1 VAEWG
6 SGEGEGGAGRK
17 GAAGGGGGEKGGEG
31 EEGGDHGCIVVVP
44 RGVVDIAWKF
54 FCFLEIV
61 LVLERE
67 GRRFTFVAEMRLVGE
82 CEYAPS
88 LIFSVVFFQRKFGKQ
103 LLMDNTSTS
112 FHNYKFF

>member
-1 VAEWG
+1 
-6 SGEGEGGAGRK
+6 
-17 GAAGGGGGEKGGEG
+17 
-31 EEGGDHGCIVVVP
+31 VVVP

-61 LVLERE
+61 LVLEKE

-88 LIFSVVFFQRKFGKQ
+88 LIFSVVFFSRKVWQTIIDG
-103 LLMDNTSTS
+103 
-112 FHNYKFF
+112 